1 MNKNITPFN
10 DKGQP
15 HGYWEYYWE
24 NGKLHFKCVYI
35 NGETNGFEELYC
47 DNDGK
52 LRIKSYHL

>member
-1 MNKNITPFN
+1 MKEHKTPTN
-10 DKGQP
+10 AKGQR

-52 LRIKSYHL
+52 LTHKRYCL